1 MAKAYALGAKQE
13 HGLSKFAFEVPSRL
27 DRLRR
32 GDVFHS
38 GGRQFASKR
47 DPAWRILAAWV
58 NGATLASGNVG
69 RLAVGREGDPICD
82 RRNRSMPRQL
92 EGRKRDFA

>member
-13 HGLSKFAFEVPSRL
+13 HGLSKVAFEVPSRL
-27 DRLRR
+27 DLLRR

-47 DPAWRILAAWV
+47 DPAWRMLQARV
-58 NGATLASGNVG
+58 GNVG
-69 RLAVGREGDPICD
+69 RLAVGREGDPVCD
-82 RRNRSMPRQL
+82 RRNRSML
-92 EGRKRDFA
+92 TV